1 MSKLEELEKKIDKL
15 DERRIAYLEIDKKGT
30 ARRIKKQIEMLE
42 LEIEMLAFNK
52 IKTELKIY
60 KEVISDYPELFHK
73 VQQKLKECA

>member
-1 MSKLEELEKKIDKL
+1 
-15 DERRIAYLEIDKKGT
+15 
-30 ARRIKKQIEMLE
+30 MLE

-60 KEVISDYPELFHK
+60 KEVIRDYPELFHK